1 MPLTISNISSILK
14 KIIIPTIQSQLPSE
28 SVLYDKIRKNSGVT
42 ISNDQIYIACRT
54 GRHSGIYS
62 PAEGTEPRVGKSTYA
77 NPYTSVKYT
86 FGTLELTDQAIEAA
100 ANGDKKAI
108 ASILASEVTA
118 LKDDFRKDINRQW
131 FGDGTG
137 RLCLANS
144 TGTVLTSTTKRLVV
158 DGPSSRYI
166 VPGQYIII
174 GTAAAVQ
181 VTAVNNTTDVVIA
194 STGPMWNDNDV
205 VSKEVVAEM
214 MGLKGLIDTGNY
226 VENIQNISR
235 TTSAWACSQTNA
247 AAATNTEAIMINLY
261 LKCLE
266 YGKPSVIFAG
276 PNGFADYGA
285 LLTSMKHTS
294 DLKEVLSGGW
304 KGLEFMGGD
313 CGVMLDYDC
322 YEASSQ
328 DYNMYFVD
336 FGTFTIAEMTEPFK
350 WLEAESSGGILHRSA
365 TVRTNWEGTLKYYAN
380 LICKNFQANGRLFSM
395 QSG

>member
-42 ISNDQIYIACRT
+42 ISNNQIYIACRT

-62 PAEGTEPRVGKSTYA
+62 VAEGTEPRSGKSTYS

-108 ASILASEVTA
+108 ASILASEITA

-137 RLCLANS
+137 QLCLTN
-144 TGTVLTSTTKRLVV
+144 GTAPATTTLIV
-158 DGPSSRYI
+158 DTPGTRYL
-166 VPGQYIII
+166 VPGMYIII
-174 GTAAAVQ
+174 GTHAAIQISTVDSSTQ
-181 VTAVNNTTDVVIA
+181 VTLA
-194 STGPMWNDNDV
+194 STASSWPNNSV
-205 VSKEVVAEM
+205 ITKENQAEM
-214 MGLKGLIDTGNY
+214 MGLKGLISTGNY
-226 VENIQNISR
+226 VESIQNISR
-235 TTSAWACSQTNA
+235 TSNAWAQCQAYDT
-247 AAATNTEAIMINLY
+247 AATLTEAHMIDVY
-261 LKCLE
+261 LQCME

-276 PNGFADYGA
+276 PKGFSKYGS
-285 LLTSMKHTS
+285 LLTSMKKTA
-294 DLKEVLSGGW
+294 DLKEILSGGW

-322 YEASSQ
+322 PEDNAAEVF
-328 DYNMYFVD
+328 MYFVD
-336 FGTFTIAEMTEPFK
+336 FNSLTIAEMTEPFK
-350 WLEAESSGGILHRSA
+350 WLEAEANGGILRRNSS
-365 TVRTNWEGTLKYYAN
+365 VRTNWEGTLKYYAN
-380 LICKNFQANGRLFSM
+380 LVAKSFKCNGRMSM
-395 QSG
+395 QQT

>member
-14 KIIIPTIQSQLPSE
+14 KIIIPTIQDQLPSE

-42 ISNDQIYIACRT
+42 ISNDQIYIAART

-62 PAEGTEPRVGKSTYA
+62 PAEGTEPRVGKSTYS

-137 RLCLANS
+137 GLCLVNS
-144 TGTVLTSTTKRLVV
+144 GTSGTATVPV
-158 DGPSSRYI
+158 DSPGTRYLI
-166 VPGQYIII
+166 PGMYIII
-174 GTAAAVQ
+174 GTSAAAQISTVDSDTQ
-181 VTAVNNTTDVVIA
+181 ITMA
-194 STGPMWNDNDV
+194 STASNWLDNAV
-205 VSKEVVAEM
+205 ITKEVKEEM

-226 VENIQNISR
+226 VESIQHISR
-235 TTSAWACSQTNA
+235 TSNVWACSQTNA

-276 PNGFADYGA
+276 PAGFSDYGQ
-285 LLTSMKHTS
+285 LLTSLKKTS

-322 YEASSQ
+322 PEISSQ
-328 DYNMYFVD
+328 NYNMYFVD
-336 FGTFTIAEMTEPFK
+336 FSTLTIAEMTEPFK
-350 WLEAESSGGILHRSA
+350 WLEAEAGGGILKRSA

-380 LICKNFQANGRLFSM
+380 LVCKNFRANGRLFAM

>member
-77 NPYTSVKYT
+77 NPYTNVKYT

-100 ANGDKKAI
+100 ASGDKKAI

-137 RLCLANS
+137 QLCLANG
-144 TGTVLTSTTKRLVV
+144 TGVVNTATLTVDTPGT
-158 DGPSSRYI
+158 RYL

-174 GTAAAVQ
+174 GTSAAIQIQSVDSATQ
-181 VTAVNNTTDVVIA
+181 VTLA
-194 STGPMWNDNDV
+194 STAASWANDSV
-205 VSKEVVAEM
+205 VTKEVYAEM

-226 VENIQNISR
+226 VATIQNISR
-235 TTSAWACSQTNA
+235 TGNSWALCQADDT
-247 AAATNTEAIMINLY
+247 AATLTEAQMISVY

-266 YGKPSVIFAG
+266 FGKPSVAFMG
-276 PNGFADYGA
+276 PYGFSKYGQ
-285 LLTSMKHTS
+285 LLTSLKRTA
-294 DLKEVLSGGW
+294 DLKEILSGGW

-322 YEASSQ
+322 PETASNNG
-328 DYNMYFVD
+328 YGIYFVD
-336 FGTFTIAEMTEPFK
+336 FSTFTIAEMTEPFK
-350 WLEAESSGGILHRSA
+350 WLEAEAGGGILKRSA

-380 LICKNFQANGRLFSM
+380 LVCKNFQANGRLTNK
-395 QSG
+395 QG